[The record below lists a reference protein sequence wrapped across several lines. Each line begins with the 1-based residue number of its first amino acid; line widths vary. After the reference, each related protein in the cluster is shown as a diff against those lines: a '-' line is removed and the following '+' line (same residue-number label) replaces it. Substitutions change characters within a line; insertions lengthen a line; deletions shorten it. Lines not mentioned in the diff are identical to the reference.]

1 LTVRLDIDGAI
12 VLEGV
17 CPVEDAEPLQRLL
30 LQHRE
35 AAVDWR
41 ACDAAHTAVLQVL
54 LVAKPSIK
62 GPARATFLQ
71 DFILPA
77 LARHESLT
85 ATEESLPL
93 GDGGR

>member
-1 LTVRLDIDGAI
+1 MTVRLVDDAI

-30 LQHRE
+30 LQHRG

-41 ACDAAHTAVLQVL
+41 VCDAAHTAVLQVL

-71 DFILPA
+71 EFFLPV
-77 LARHESLT
+77 LT
-85 ATEESLPL
+85 
-93 GDGGR
+93 RQ

>member
-1 LTVRLDIDGAI
+1 MTVRLVDDAI

-30 LQHRE
+30 LQHRG

-41 ACDAAHTAVLQVL
+41 VCDAAHTAVLQVL

-71 DFILPA
+71 DFFL
-77 LARHESLT
+77 SVLT
-85 ATEESLPL
+85 
-93 GDGGR
+93 RQ